1 MSIHELLRSWLID
14 AADTAIKVAARDKI
28 IQGANKFR
36 MAIETADVV
45 PYEPQE
51 LPALRNFN
59 RVANSERA
67 TKFAE
72 LAPALRW
79 VPSHRWDD
87 EGRERALCVVSELF
101 DLPGIEAGLM
111 YVDQGCTY
119 PLHNHPPQE
128 LYLTISGVARWR
140 FGGSEELVKIQPNMT
155 LYNHPSDLHA
165 VEAGDTPL
173 VALYVLWGEGIPS
186 C

>member
-1 MSIHELLRSWLID
+1 
-14 AADTAIKVAARDKI
+14 
-28 IQGANKFR
+28 
-36 MAIETADVV
+36 
-45 PYEPQE
+45 
-51 LPALRNFN
+51 
-59 RVANSERA
+59 
-67 TKFAE
+67 
-72 LAPALRW
+72 
-79 VPSHRWDD
+79 
-87 EGRERALCVVSELF
+87 
-101 DLPGIEAGLM
+101 M